1 MNQRQ
6 IIEAMEG
13 CRASPDADLHA
24 DLPELADA
32 LNQDGVL
39 RQRFERMRQWD
50 EVVGDALHACPMPEG
65 LCDRLLD
72 ALALN
77 DAEPAASSNAN
88 SLEIAAR
95 TLVPDEALV
104 DRPPVSATGTGRR
117 IWLRRSLWLAAS
129 LSGAA
134 LILVAVVLNRL
145 GPQTPQLTAE
155 FANEI
160 IDWTQTVSQSGWKTD
175 FAASELR
182 SAPFAPGVQA
192 APRRWTRIE
201 TRYAAQT
208 FVYDLT
214 VRQNEPAYLFC
225 FASGRSS
232 LPVNPSSAPFSTT
245 GGFSIGAWQHGGHVY
260 VLAVRGGE
268 RRYRGLV
275 QSPVILGSIRIRENS
290 DRTTELRIL
299 TNSATSC
306 FAIRATDQA

>member
-13 CRASPDADLHA
+13 CRTSPDA

-32 LNQDGVL
+32 LNQDAVL
-39 RQRFERMRQWD
+39 HQRFERMRQWD
-50 EVVGDALHACPMPEG
+50 EVVGDALHACPVPEG

-77 DAEPAASSNAN
+77 DAEPAADSFG
-88 SLEIAAR
+88 IAAR
-95 TLVPDEALV
+95 PLGPDEALV
-104 DRPPVSATGTGRR
+104 DRPPVSATGTRR
-117 IWLRRSLWLAAS
+117 RTWLRRSLWLAAS

-155 FANEI
+155 FADEI
-160 IDWTQTVSQSGWKTD
+160 IDWTQTVSRSGWKTD
-175 FAASELR
+175 FVASELR
-182 SAPFAPGVQA
+182 SAPFAHGVQA
-192 APRRWTRIE
+192 APRRWTCIE

-208 FVYDLT
+208 VVYDLT
-214 VRQNEPAYLFC
+214 VRHNEPTYLFC
-225 FASGRSS
+225 FASGPST
-232 LPVNPSSAPFSTT
+232 LPGSPPSTPFSTT

-275 QSPVILGSIRIRENS
+275 QSPVILGSIQIRENS
-290 DRTTELRIL
+290 DRTTKLRIL
-299 TNSATSC
+299 TNSATTCSANC
-306 FAIRATDQA
+306 ATGRV

>member
-13 CRASPDADLHA
+13 CRTSPDAG
-24 DLPELADA
+24 LPELADA
-32 LNQDGVL
+32 LNQDAVL
-39 RQRFERMRQWD
+39 HQRFERMRQWD
-50 EVVGDALHACPMPEG
+50 EVVGDALHACPVPEG

-77 DAEPAASSNAN
+77 DAEPAADSFG
-88 SLEIAAR
+88 IAAR
-95 TLVPDEALV
+95 PLVPDEALV
-104 DRPPVSATGTGRR
+104 DRPPVSATGTRR
-117 IWLRRSLWLAAS
+117 RTWLRRSLWLAAS

-155 FANEI
+155 FADEI
-160 IDWTQTVSQSGWKTD
+160 IDWTQTVSRSGWKTD
-175 FAASELR
+175 FVASELR
-182 SAPFAPGVQA
+182 SAPFAHGVQA
-192 APRRWTRIE
+192 APRRWTCIE

-208 FVYDLT
+208 VVYDLT
-214 VRQNEPAYLFC
+214 VRHNEPTYLFC
-225 FASGRSS
+225 FASGPST
-232 LPVNPSSAPFSTT
+232 LPGSPPSTPFSTT

-275 QSPVILGSIRIRENS
+275 QSPVILGSIQIRENS
-290 DRTTELRIL
+290 DRTTKLRIL
-299 TNSATSC
+299 TNSATTCSANC
-306 FAIRATDQA
+306 ATGRV